1 MPRPWLQGSAWFIK
15 EEDREARRQLRAAEI
30 NKAAMEKL
38 RRENPNL
45 VKAEEEFFASRGA
58 KKPKTEVGPSTVAG
72 PSALVINI
80 EDSDESELSDFDSDD
95 ESSVDW
101 KTLMRESGL

>member
-1 MPRPWLQGSAWFIK
+1 MAIDRRKKMNFSDAETQGCRGYAWFI
-15 EEDREARRQLRAAEI
+15 EEEGT
-30 NKAAMEKL
+30 MVM
-38 RRENPNL
+38 ENPNL

-80 EDSDESELSDFDSDD
+80 EDSDESELSDFDSDN